1 MTGRSHATTGNVG
14 LLPKGPFTMKERDE
28 KLMAQSSNH
37 RPRRSLSRE
46 RGTLAH
52 FAGGEGINRDD
63 PGRDDMPPAKSPPSP
78 RYGGGRG
85 FGEESGLG
93 PGRPAPP
100 TDDGERD
107 WRRAMRGQDTSG
119 YGGQYAGLVA
129 GYRGQGPKGY
139 VRRDERIHEDVCER
153 LSREEELDSRDIDV
167 RVGRAW

>member
-1 MTGRSHATTGNVG
+1 M
-14 LLPKGPFTMKERDE
+14 
-28 KLMAQSSNH
+28 
-37 RPRRSLSRE
+37 
-46 RGTLAH
+46 
-52 FAGGEGINRDD
+52 EGINRDD
-63 PGRDDMPPAKSPPSP
+63 PGRDDMPPAKSPRSP

-93 PGRPAPP
+93 PGRAAPP

-129 GYRGQGPKGY
+129 GCRGQGPKGY

-153 LSREEELDSRDIDV
+153 LSRDEELDSRDIDV
-167 RVGRAW
+167 RVEAGVVTLEGTVTARWARRHAEDLAMVSGVREVRNNLRVRGGRDA